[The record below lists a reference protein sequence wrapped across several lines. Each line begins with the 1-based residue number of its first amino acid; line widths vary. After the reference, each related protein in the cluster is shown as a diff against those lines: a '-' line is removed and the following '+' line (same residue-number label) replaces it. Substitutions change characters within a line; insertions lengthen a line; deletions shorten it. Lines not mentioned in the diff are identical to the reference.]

1 MDPAAQP
8 VAAARGVRILHAA
21 LAIGL
26 SVVAGTFVFVLRSLG
41 PSLPNTP
48 LIGYATAG
56 LGLANLAVAAGFFR
70 PRIPQR
76 RTDQSPDDYWVTTEA
91 RAAAIVI
98 WAMIEGAG
106 LISLVGYLLTGNVVP
121 AAVAAL
127 AIVTLIVLRPSRLE
141 GDAI

>member
-1 MDPAAQP
+1 LNG
-8 VAAARGVRILHAA
+8 AARGVRILHAV
-21 LAIGL
+21 LVIGL
-26 SVVAGTFVFVLRSLG
+26 IVVGGVFVFVLRGLG
-41 PSLPNTP
+41 PSLINTP

-56 LGLANLAVAAGFFR
+56 LGLANLAVVVGFFR

-76 RTDQSPDDYWVTTEA
+76 RTDQSPDDYWATYEA
-91 RAAAIVI
+91 RVAAIVI

-106 LISLVGYLLTGNVVP
+106 LISLVGYFLTGSVVP

-127 AIVTLIVLRPSRLE
+127 AIVTLIVLRPSLLE